1 METTFRTSYIDGASV
16 DIIGDDGFTYDVLF
30 YDNTNN
36 ELIHREQ
43 LRCGYWTKTS
53 RKYFTNWKIV
63 ILKNGVE
70 VFLEELNL
78 NNKVVKIILESN
90 ALGDNIGW
98 VPYCDEFRKKH
109 NCELIVETKL
119 YEFFKLYYNEITW
132 KGLTDTNSNDD
143 GVYAIYSIG
152 VGINSSVHKEY
163 MKKLN
168 QNFQKGINIKYASDL
183 TFFDVD
189 KHPEHPLLFPLQKT
203 SSNILGLEFK
213 EIRPNFDNAS
223 EERPIEKKYICISEF
238 SSSLGMKE
246 WNNQIGWKTLIPELK
261 KLGYEIVS
269 ISKEKSDIKNII
281 KRNGDF
287 PLSDRIWYLKHC
299 EFFIGLCSGL
309 SWLSWSV
316 GKKTVMIG
324 GFTEDWY
331 EFQEDCI
338 RVKNYNSCT
347 GCFNSKE
354 HADKLCCYH
363 GSFCPENK
371 NFECSRKISPK
382 MVIEK
387 LKQNNLI

>member
-1 METTFRTSYIDGASV
+1 METTFKTSYIDGASV

-43 LRCGYWTKTS
+43 LRCGHWTKTS
-53 RKYFTNWKIV
+53 RKYFTNWKII
-63 ILKNGVE
+63 ILRNDVE

-78 NNKVVKIILESN
+78 NNKVVKIKIESN
-90 ALGDNIGW
+90 ALGDNIAW
-98 VPYCDEFRKKH
+98 IPYCEEFRKKH
-109 NCELIVETKL
+109 NCELIVETLL
-119 YEFFKLYYNEITW
+119 YKFFKPYYNEITW
-132 KGLTDTNSNDD
+132 NTLSDANSNDD
-143 GVYAIYSIG
+143 VYAFYSISI
-152 VGINSSVHKEY
+152 GIDSFIHKEQ

-168 QNFQKGINIKYASDL
+168 QNFEKGINIKYAPDL
-183 TFFDVD
+183 TFFDNNN
-189 KHPEHPLLFPLQKT
+189 HPEHPSLIPLQKT
-203 SSNILGLEFK
+203 ASNFLGLEWK
-213 EIRPNFDNAS
+213 EIRPNFEKTL

-238 SSSLGMKE
+238 ASSYGMKE
-246 WNNQIGWKTLIPELK
+246 WNNQIGWKTLTQELK

-269 ISKEKSDIKNII
+269 ISKEKSNLKNII
-281 KRNGDF
+281 KRNGDY

-299 EFFIGLCSGL
+299 EFFIGLSSGL

-316 GKKTVMIG
+316 NKKTVMIA

-331 EFQEDCI
+331 EFQENAI

-347 GCFNSKE
+347 GCFNSEE

-387 LKQNNLI
+387 LKENNLI

>member
-1 METTFRTSYIDGASV
+1 METTFKTSYIDGASV
-16 DIIGDDGFTYDVLF
+16 DIIGDDGFTYDVFF
-30 YDNTNN
+30 YDNSND

-63 ILKNGVE
+63 ILRNDVE

-98 VPYCDEFRKKH
+98 VPYCEEFRKKH
-109 NCELIVETKL
+109 NCDLIVETKL
-119 YEFFKLYYNEITW
+119 YEFFKPYYDKITW
-132 KGLTDTNSNDD
+132 KGLMDTNSNDE
-143 GVYAIYSIG
+143 VYAFYSI
-152 VGINSSVHKEY
+152 VTGIDNFIHKEQ

-168 QNFQKGINIKYASDL
+168 QNFIKGINIKYVPNL
-183 TFFDVD
+183 TFFDNNN
-189 KHPEHPLLFPLQKT
+189 HPEHPSLIPLQKNA
-203 SSNILGLEFK
+203 SNILGLEWK
-213 EIRPNFDNAS
+213 EIRPNFEKTL

-238 SSSLGMKE
+238 ASSYGMKE
-246 WNNQIGWKTLIPELK
+246 WNNQIGWKTLIEELK

-269 ISKEKSDIKNII
+269 ISKEKSNLKNII
-281 KRNGDF
+281 KRNGDYL
-287 PLSDRIWYLKHC
+287 LSDRIWYLKHC
-299 EFFIGLCSGL
+299 EFFIGLSSGL

-316 GKKTVMIG
+316 NKKTVMIA

-331 EFQEDCI
+331 EFQENAI
-338 RVKNYNSCT
+338 RVKNYNACT
-347 GCFNSKE
+347 GCFNSEE
-354 HADKLCCYH
+354 HVDKLSCYH

-387 LKQNNLI
+387 LKENNLI

>member
-1 METTFRTSYIDGASV
+1 METTFKTSYIDGASV

-43 LRCGYWTKTS
+43 LRCGHWTKTS
-53 RKYFTNWKIV
+53 RKYFTNWKII
-63 ILKNGVE
+63 ILRNDVE

-78 NNKVVKIILESN
+78 NNKVVKIKIESN
-90 ALGDNIGW
+90 ALGDNIAW
-98 VPYCDEFRKKH
+98 IPYCEEFRKKH
-109 NCELIVETKL
+109 NCELIVETLL
-119 YEFFKLYYNEITW
+119 YKFFKPYYNEITW
-132 KGLTDTNSNDD
+132 NTLSDANSNDD
-143 GVYAIYSIG
+143 VYAFYSISI
-152 VGINSSVHKEY
+152 GIDSFIHKEQ

-168 QNFQKGINIKYASDL
+168 QNFEKGINIKYALDL
-183 TFFDVD
+183 TFFDNNN
-189 KHPEHPLLFPLQKT
+189 HPEHPSLIPLQKT
-203 SSNILGLEFK
+203 ASNFLGLEWK
-213 EIRPNFDNAS
+213 EIRPNFEKTL

-238 SSSLGMKE
+238 ASSYGMKE
-246 WNNQIGWKTLIPELK
+246 WNNQIGWKTLTQELK

-269 ISKEKSDIKNII
+269 ISKEKSNLKNII
-281 KRNGDF
+281 KRNGDY

-299 EFFIGLCSGL
+299 EFFIGLSSGL

-316 GKKTVMIG
+316 NKKTVMIA

-331 EFQEDCI
+331 EFQENAI

-347 GCFNSKE
+347 GCFNSEE

-387 LKQNNLI
+387 LKENNLI

>member
-16 DIIGDDGFTYDVLF
+16 NIIGDDGFTYDVLF

-43 LRCGYWTKTS
+43 LRCGHWTKTS
-53 RKYFTNWKIV
+53 RKYFTNWKII
-63 ILKNGVE
+63 ILRNDVE

-78 NNKVVKIILESN
+78 NNKVVKIKIESN
-90 ALGDNIGW
+90 ALGDNIAW
-98 VPYCDEFRKKH
+98 VPYFEEFRKKH

-119 YEFFKLYYNEITW
+119 HEFFKPYYNEITW
-132 KGLTDTNSNDD
+132 NTLSDANSNDD
-143 GVYAIYSIG
+143 VYAFYSISI
-152 VGINSSVHKEY
+152 GIDSFIHKEQ

-168 QNFQKGINIKYASDL
+168 QNFEKGINIKYAPDL
-183 TFFDVD
+183 TFFDNNN
-189 KHPEHPLLFPLQKT
+189 HPEHPSLIPLQKT
-203 SSNILGLEFK
+203 ASNFLGLEWK
-213 EIRPNFDNAS
+213 EIRPNFEKTL

-238 SSSLGMKE
+238 ASSYGMKE
-246 WNNQIGWKTLIPELK
+246 WNNQIGWKTLIQELK

-269 ISKEKSDIKNII
+269 ISKEKSNLKNII
-281 KRNGDF
+281 KRNGDY

-299 EFFIGLCSGL
+299 EFFIGLSSGL

-316 GKKTVMIG
+316 NKKTVMIA

-331 EFQEDCI
+331 EFQENAI
-338 RVKNYNSCT
+338 RIKNYNACT
-347 GCFNSKE
+347 GCFNSEE

-387 LKQNNLI
+387 LKENNLI